1 MTECGSFAGHRYT
14 TSVQR
19 KVLPITHCQ
28 VISDG
33 DTCKCSQNYY
43 LIHRT
48 WIAKNSCYA
57 RPVYITCLMCSCRA
71 SEESLT
77 TNLGGL
83 QISRHRWAVL
93 DKWIHPWQ
101 FMNDVPIVISC
112 TDAAV
117 LQCIQCII
125 NCHAC
130 LLLQVKQFQRKIIQ
144 RRQWHMSTSWGV
156 CDMLQWLIKHW
167 WWWVRHGD
175 GEILTT
181 SRWRW
186 WQEFL

>member
-1 MTECGSFAGHRYT
+1 MTDCGSFAGHRYT
-14 TSVQR
+14 TSVQQ

-43 LIHRT
+43 FIHRT

-57 RPVYITCLMCSCRA
+57 RPVYIICLMCSCQA
-71 SEESLT
+71 LT

-117 LQCIQCII
+117 LQCIQWII
-125 NCHAC
+125 NYHAC

-144 RRQWHMSTSWGV
+144 RRQWHMSTS
-156 CDMLQWLIKHW
+156 CDMLQWLIEHW